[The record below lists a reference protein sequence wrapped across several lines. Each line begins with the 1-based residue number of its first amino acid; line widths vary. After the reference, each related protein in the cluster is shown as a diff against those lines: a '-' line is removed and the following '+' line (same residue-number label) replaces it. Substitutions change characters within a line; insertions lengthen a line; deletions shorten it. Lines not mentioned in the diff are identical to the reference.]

1 MYGFIFRHLPGPKWL
16 KVIESLV
23 LILAVVFVLFEW
35 VFPLVN
41 TYIVGN
47 TCLLYTS
54 DAADEL

>member
-47 TCLLYTS
+47 T
-54 DAADEL
+54 AAVSNG

>member
-41 TYIVGN
+41 TYIVEIGR
-47 TCLLYTS
+47 
-54 DAADEL
+54 AHV